1 MVVTGAR
8 IRRGLRAGVAL
19 AGAVGLLMAATPA
32 AHATPSTIIAA
43 AGSDTTQNVMDQ
55 ILKAYGGTGAGYYDI
70 PSVPSASGFGVPG
83 DAYCTNGSPGTQQV
97 TWVPATNETGSF
109 SASGGAT
116 TVVAPNGSAYGN
128 NEIGAE
134 LYGAATSAGCIDIG
148 RASSLQSFTVG
159 SSNVVSNFAFG
170 LDAIS
175 WASPSLNAPT
185 HLSVT
190 DIKNIYQCK
199 ANDWSDVGG
208 SPGPIVR
215 YLPQLGS
222 GTGQTFKQY
231 ILGIGSNDDA
241 STLPTSGTDAYTS
254 NPITCPPAVEVQ
266 PDVNVAGST
275 LTLANGTSFTAADVG
290 APVTATSGGTVP
302 PGTTVSAFIDAN
314 HVVINAPVTGSGFV
328 SVTVGA
334 RNLIVAFSNTATSHP
349 MFEENEGREIAKADY
364 QSAILPVSAGQ
375 FAYQAAHASNTT
387 VDLRNG
393 VRLGAIS
400 CTTSETGC
408 STSATGTPSPKF
420 AVTWDGADG
429 LFQIDPMLAMD
440 GNAVGIAGNTPSYP
454 GVRYVWNDLYQ
465 GSPNHTAALSLVGF
479 QNTLGGFKSPLCNGA
494 LSATIASFGFLP
506 LNTNNDAGNH
516 NLAGSTCRN
525 YGVDQ
530 ATTS

>member
-1 MVVTGAR
+1 
-8 IRRGLRAGVAL
+8 
-19 AGAVGLLMAATPA
+19 LLISAAPA
-32 AHATPSTIIAA
+32 AHATPSTIITAG
-43 AGSDTTQNVMDQ
+43 GSDTTQNVMDQ
-55 ILKAYGGTGAGYYDI
+55 ILKAYGGTASGYYNI
-70 PSVPSASGFGVPG
+70 PSVPSSSGYTVPG
-83 DAYCTNGSPGTQQV
+83 DSNCTNTFSAAQQIKWMPS
-97 TWVPATNETGSF
+97 TDSAAALT
-109 SASGGAT
+109 ASGGAGE
-116 TVVAPNGSAYGN
+116 VVAPNGSGAGN
-128 NEIGAE
+128 TEIGAE
-134 LYGAATSAGCIDIG
+134 LNGAATSAGCIDIG
-148 RASSLQSFTVG
+148 RASSIQSFTIG
-159 SSNVVSNFAFG
+159 TSNVVSNFAFG

-190 DIKNIYQCK
+190 DLKNIYQCK

-222 GTGQTFKQY
+222 GTGQTFKQF
-231 ILGIGSNDDA
+231 ILGIGKNDDA
-241 STLPTSGTDAYTS
+241 STLPTSGTDAYTG

-275 LTLANGTSFTAADVG
+275 LTEVTGPAFAASDVTAA
-290 APVTATSGGTVP
+290 VTATSGGTVP
-302 PGTTVSAFIDAN
+302 SGTVVSQFIDST
-314 HVVINAPVTGSGFV
+314 HIVISAPVTGSGTVSFNVGSKAVTATFV
-328 SVTVGA
+328 
-334 RNLIVAFSNTATSHP
+334 NTATNHP
-349 MFEENEGREIAKADY
+349 PFEENEGQEISKADY
-364 QSAILPVSAGQ
+364 QSAILPFSAGQ
-375 FAYQAAHASNTT
+375 FTYQAQHPSNTT

-408 STSATGTPSPKF
+408 STSATGTPNPKF

-429 LFQIDPMLAMD
+429 LFALDPTLATD
-440 GNAVGIAGNTPSYP
+440 GNAVGISGNTPGYP

-465 GSPNHTAALSLVGF
+465 GSPNHTAALNLVGF
-479 QNTLGGFKSPLCNGA
+479 QNTGGGIKSPLCNGA

-525 YGVDQ
+525 YGVNQ
-530 ATTS
+530 TTTS